1 MLAVKCPV
9 IYRPVPVRH
18 KISRVVSACNTY
30 HIMGYV
36 SGRER
41 GTYTRGDKIVVF
53 KTFDDAYRY
62 KTLLEAEVEKSF
74 FIQFVSR
81 FELDHICSVGNYQC
95 QIVEENVL
103 VFPST
108 MDQKL

>member
-1 MLAVKCPV
+1 MLAVKSPL
-9 IYRPVPVRH
+9 IHRPVPVRR
-18 KISRVVSACNTY
+18 KISRIVSACNTY

-41 GTYTRGDKIVVF
+41 GTYTGGGKIVAF
-53 KTFDDAYRY
+53 KTFNDAYCY

-95 QIVEENVL
+95 QIIEENVL